1 MNILQ
6 KIVAHKKE
14 EVTQAKAKVSVEA
27 LQEVCAA
34 RTFRPFEANL
44 AAATKERMAIIAEI
58 KRASPS
64 KGVICAGL
72 NPAVQAVA
80 YEKGGASAL
89 SVLTDHH
96 FFKGTEADLKA
107 ARAHCDL
114 PVLRKDFIIDPYQIF
129 ETAAMGADAALL
141 IVRILSQPQLS
152 EYMAICRELGLAVL
166 VETHNAQ
173 EIERAVLAGATIVGV
188 NNRNLESFDTNIT
201 RSAELAEKVASNTIL
216 VAESGI
222 WTADDVRQLA
232 QTGIRVFLVGE
243 SLVRAEDPVKTLK
256 ELVYATVA

>member
-6 KIVAHKKE
+6 KIVAYKKKE
-14 EVTQAKAKVSVEA
+14 VSAAKAKITESQLRKEC
-27 LQEVCAA
+27 EKCA
-34 RTFRPFEANL
+34 FRPFEANL

-64 KGVICAGL
+64 KGVICADL
-72 NPAVQAVA
+72 DPAAQAAA
-80 YEKGGASAL
+80 YQKGGAAAL

-96 FFKGTEADLKA
+96 FFQGTENDLRT

-114 PVLRKDFIIDPYQIF
+114 PVLRKDFIVDAYQIY

-141 IVRILSQPQLS
+141 IVRILSEQQLAD
-152 EYMAICRELGLAVL
+152 YMALCRELGLSVL
-166 VETHNAQ
+166 VETHNAA
-173 EIERAVLAGATIVGV
+173 EIEQAVLAGASIIGV
-188 NNRNLESFDTNIT
+188 NNRNLESFETNIN
-201 RSAELAEKVASNTIL
+201 RSAQLAEKIDSNTIL

-222 WTADDVRQLA
+222 RTAADVCQLA

-243 SLVRAEDPVKTLK
+243 SLVRAEDPVKQVE
-256 ELVYATVA
+256 ELVHAAAA

>member
-14 EVTQAKAKVSVEA
+14 EISAAKVKVTESLLKKMCEK
-27 LQEVCAA
+27 

-44 AAATKERMAIIAEI
+44 AVATKKRMAIIAEI

-64 KGVICAGL
+64 KGVICADL
-72 NPAVQAVA
+72 NPAAQAAA
-80 YEKGGASAL
+80 YQKGGASAL
-89 SVLTDHH
+89 SVLTDNH
-96 FFKGTEADLKA
+96 FFQGTDADLKT

-114 PVLRKDFIIDPYQIF
+114 PVLRKDFIVDAYQIY

-141 IVRILSQPQLS
+141 IARILSQQQLT
-152 EYMAICRELGLAVL
+152 EYMTLCRELCLAVL
-166 VETHNAQ
+166 VETHNAA
-173 EIERAVLAGATIVGV
+173 EIEQAVLAGATIIGV
-188 NNRNLESFDTNIT
+188 NNRNLESFETDIA
-201 RSAELAEKVASNTIL
+201 RSAELAKKVDSNTIL

-222 WTADDVRQLA
+222 RTADDVRQLA

-243 SLVRAEDPVKTLK
+243 SLVRAEDPVKQVE
-256 ELVYATVA
+256 ELVHAAAA

>member
-14 EVTQAKAKVSVEA
+14 EVTQAKTNVSVEA
-27 LQEVCAA
+27 LQEVCAT
-34 RTFRPFEANL
+34 RSFRPFEANL
-44 AAATKERMAIIAEI
+44 ASATKERMAIIAEI

-64 KGVICAGL
+64 KGVICADL
-72 NPAVQAVA
+72 DPAIQAAA
-80 YEKGGASAL
+80 YEQGGAAAL

-96 FFKGTEADLKA
+96 FFQGTAADLKA

-114 PVLRKDFIIDPYQIF
+114 PVLRKDFMVDDYQIY

-141 IVRILSQPQLS
+141 IVRILSQQQLS

-166 VETHNAQ
+166 VETHNAA
-173 EIERAVLAGATIVGV
+173 EIERAVLAGATIIGV

-201 RSAELAEKVASNTIL
+201 RSAELVEKVDSNTIL

-222 WTADDVRQLA
+222 RTADDVRQLA

-243 SLVRAEDPVKTLK
+243 SLVRAKDPVKQVE
-256 ELVYATVA
+256 ELVHATAA